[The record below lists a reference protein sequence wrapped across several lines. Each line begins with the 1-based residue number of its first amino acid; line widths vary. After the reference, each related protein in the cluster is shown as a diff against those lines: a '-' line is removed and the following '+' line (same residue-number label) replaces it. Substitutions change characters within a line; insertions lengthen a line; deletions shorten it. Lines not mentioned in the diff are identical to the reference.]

1 MEALFSIPKNSVFW
15 AWMILLITAL
25 GTYSWRGLGVLLSGK
40 LTQESPWFRW
50 ITCVTYAM
58 VASLVIRIIV
68 LPVGILAQMPLSY
81 RLVATGT
88 ALAIMMLKKNSLVLA
103 LSIGTLLM
111 SALAFL
117 DSASR

>member
-1 MEALFSIPKNSVFW
+1 
-15 AWMILLITAL
+15 
-25 GTYSWRGLGVLLSGK
+25 
-40 LTQESPWFRW
+40 
-50 ITCVTYAM
+50 
-58 VASLVIRIIV
+58 V

>member
-1 MEALFSIPKNSVFW
+1 
-15 AWMILLITAL
+15 
-25 GTYSWRGLGVLLSGK
+25 
-40 LTQESPWFRW
+40 
-50 ITCVTYAM
+50 
-58 VASLVIRIIV
+58 
-68 LPVGILAQMPLSY
+68 MPLSY